1 VIAGRLALLAVWVVF
16 LAVAV
21 LTRRP
26 ASLAIPDRA
35 GYFRAWSGLHG
46 GYDPVAGTASVRIWL
61 TITYRLARPL
71 ARWGI
76 RPSLVTLSG
85 LLAAGTAALPAADGG
100 RGPILAAFILV
111 LSGLLDNL
119 DGAVAV
125 LTDRTSAFG
134 SVLDSVTDRVA
145 DVVGLVALFLA
156 GAPTWACLFAIG
168 AAFALE
174 YTRAR
179 AGVAGLHEVGVVTV
193 GERPSRVIV
202 GAVALLLAGAAVGH
216 TRLFAGGGCVV
227 VGVLC
232 VIGFGQFTAAAARL
246 MHGDPPPV

>member
-1 VIAGRLALLAVWVVF
+1 VTAGGLAVVAVGVVF
-16 LAVAV
+16 LVVAV
-21 LTRRP
+21 TTRRP
-26 ASLAIPDRA
+26 TSVTIPDRA

-46 GYDPVAGTASVRIWL
+46 GYDPGAGTASVRVWL

-76 RPSLVTLSG
+76 RPSVVTLSG
-85 LLAAGTAALPAADGG
+85 LLAAGTAALPAAAGG
-100 RGPILAAFILV
+100 HWPLLAAIILV

-145 DVVGLVALFLA
+145 DVLGMVALLLA
-156 GAPTWACLFAIG
+156 GAPAWSCLFAVG
-168 AAFALE
+168 ATFALE

-193 GERPSRVIV
+193 GERPSR
-202 GAVALLLAGAAVGH
+202 
-216 TRLFAGGGCVV
+216 R
-227 VGVLC
+227 
-232 VIGFGQFTAAAARL
+232 
-246 MHGDPPPV
+246 